1 MPVVDTTNDI
11 SLSEFLRLA
20 LPMGTQRPEVLG
32 REQLVKWVVMA
43 GAGVMPTAGDFVLC
57 GSAPTRKDLSAWA
70 AQGVVAVAVPAGAAT
85 NLPAGLEMPV
95 LVLPEGAVLRDIQRA
110 ALELIVNRQSYLME
124 RGALVAQT
132 LTARALEGAGLE
144 GLARAMAA
152 LTGKT
157 IVVQDKR
164 LKPLAQA
171 VAPAMSHV
179 WTDVIDA
186 LSSFSQL
193 PEGLRDR
200 RQAAALAGLRDQSL
214 PGGLMRLV
222 CPIVAQGMARGY
234 LSVIGSA
241 GDLDALDQ
249 LVVEYGAAACA
260 LEMAKAKAVSD
271 AEKRAH
277 GDFIDAVLTGSLPTD
292 ELVRWAQRIGTVV
305 DTPHAALVWRW
316 GGAVG
321 AVNAPSGVNAPSVRR
336 LETIVNQSVVQ
347 QAATALVRPRGAEV
361 VVFCGVGAIDRP
373 DAAVELAQ
381 AIRKAAAVEYPQL
394 EVFGGI
400 GRPAGELPDWKD
412 SYREA
417 SQALGMAAR
426 LHEQKP
432 LYFGDL
438 SVYRLLF
445 QLEGNPELEAFCRE
459 ALGPLLE
466 YEGGGDLLE
475 TLEAFCERLG
485 NLSQTAE
492 KLFIHRNSLLYRM
505 ERISQIAGLDMSN
518 PDTRLAVHL
527 ALKIRKMLY
536 PVPYKR
542 GKLA

>member
-1 MPVVDTTNDI
+1 MVDTTNDI

-20 LPMGTQRPEVLG
+20 LPVGTQRPAALG
-32 REQLVKWVVMA
+32 RDQVVRWVVMA
-43 GAGVMPTAGDFVLC
+43 GAGVAPTAGDFVLC
-57 GSAPTRKDLSAWA
+57 GNAPTRKDLTAWA
-70 AQGVVAVAVPAGAAT
+70 QQGVTGVAVPAGTVIA
-85 NLPAGLEMPV
+85 NLPAALEMPLV
-95 LVLPEGAVLRDIQRA
+95 VLPEGALLRDIQRA

-132 LTARALEGAGLE
+132 LTQRALEGAGLE
-144 GLARAMAA
+144 GLARAMAD

-157 IVVQDKR
+157 VVVQDKR
-164 LKPLAQA
+164 LKTLAQA

-292 ELVRWAQRIGTVV
+292 ELVRWAARIGTVV

-316 GGAVG
+316 GSTA
-321 AVNAPSGVNAPSVRR
+321 ATPNPPSVRR

-361 VVFCGVGAIDRP
+361 VVFCGVGALDRP

-381 AIRKAAAVEYPQL
+381 AIRKAAAAEYPQL
-394 EVFGGI
+394 DVYGGI

-417 SQALGMAAR
+417 SQAMGMAAR
-426 LHEQKP
+426 LHEQRP

-536 PVPYKR
+536 PATGKR
-542 GKLA
+542 GKL

>member
-1 MPVVDTTNDI
+1 MSLSTDI
-11 SLSEFLRLA
+11 SLNELLRLA
-20 LPMGTQRPEVLG
+20 FPSGTRAPAGLN
-32 REQLVKWVVMA
+32 RDLVVRWVVMA
-43 GAGVMPTAGDFVLC
+43 GAGVTPEAGDFVLC
-57 GSAPTRKDLSAWA
+57 GAAPTRRDLAAWA
-70 AQGVVAVAVPAGAAT
+70 QAGVTGVAVLAGAA
-85 NLPAGLEMPV
+85 LPASPPV
-95 LVLPEGAVLRDIQRA
+95 AVVVLPATAQLRNIQQA

-124 RGALVAQT
+124 RGALVSQT
-132 LTARALEGAGLE
+132 LTQRALEGAGLE
-144 GLARAMAA
+144 GLARAMAD
-152 LTGKT
+152 LTGKSV
-157 IVVQDKR
+157 VVQDKR
-164 LKPLAQA
+164 LKTLAHA
-171 VAPAMSHV
+171 VAPSMSHI
-179 WTDVIDA
+179 WADLLDA
-186 LSSFSQL
+186 LGSFSQL

-200 RQAAALAGLRDQSL
+200 RQAATMAGLRDQSM

-234 LSVIGSA
+234 LSIIGSA

-277 GDFIDAVLTGSLPTD
+277 GDFIDAILTSAVPLD
-292 ELVRWAQRIGTVV
+292 ELVRWAQRIGTDV
-305 DTPHAALVWRW
+305 DAPHAALVWRW
-316 GGAVG
+316 A
-321 AVNAPSGVNAPSVRR
+321 ATPDAPSLRR
-336 LETIVNQSVVQ
+336 LETLVNQSVVQ
-347 QAATALVRPRGAEV
+347 QGAHALVRPRGGEV
-361 VVFCGVGAIDRP
+361 VAFCGVGALDRP
-373 DAAVELAQ
+373 DTALALAGAV
-381 AIRKAAAVEYPQL
+381 RKAASSEYPKVEL
-394 EVFGGI
+394 YAGL
-400 GRPAGELPDWKD
+400 GRPASELPDWKD

-417 SQALGMAAR
+417 SQALSMAAR
-426 LHEQKP
+426 LREQQP

-505 ERISQIAGLDMSN
+505 ERISQIAGLDMNN
-518 PDTRLAVHL
+518 PDTRLSVHL
-527 ALKIRKMLY
+527 ALKVRKMLNLA
-536 PVPYKR
+536 PRKR
-542 GKLA
+542 K